1 MLLMES
7 GSEASEFGNCFT
19 CQTRG
24 RTEWCVLSDDE
35 LEVVNEGKVRREY
48 LPGEVIF
55 YEGDDCRGVHCVERG
70 MIGVRKTDAQGNEVL
85 LRINHPGDTIGYRS
99 FLAGDEHNNSAEAME
114 PSVLCFIEGSTVRS
128 LLQMNPNL
136 GIRFLRHAAND
147 LNAAEE
153 KVLQSATLPV
163 RARFAHLL
171 VVLKERYGVA
181 GKNGELDL
189 ELPLSRQ
196 DMAAMIGIRP
206 ESMSRTIRS
215 LEEDNIAQFSGRRVH
230 IPSLQSLVDELE
242 IPEGL

>member
-1 MLLMES
+1 MGVDPKS
-7 GSEASEFGNCFT
+7 SECGNCFT

-24 RTEWCVLSDDE
+24 RTEWCVLSEDE
-35 LEVVNEGKVRREY
+35 LEVVDQGKICREY
-48 LPGEVIF
+48 MPGEMIF
-55 YEGDDCRGVHCVERG
+55 HEGDECRGVHCVERG
-70 MIGVRKTDAQGNEVL
+70 LIGVRKMDAQGNEVL
-85 LRINHPGDTIGYRS
+85 LRISHPGDTMGYRS

-114 PSVLCFIEGSTVRS
+114 PSVLCFINGQTVQS
-128 LLQMNPNL
+128 LLQMNPGL
-136 GIRFLRHAAND
+136 GLRFLRHAASD
-147 LNAAEE
+147 LNVAEE

-171 VVLKERYGVA
+171 MVLKERYGVT

-230 IPSLQSLVDELE
+230 IPSLQCLVDELE
-242 IPEGL
+242 IPVGL